1 MADHPVSVGKVQEAE
16 SERYGKLRSKF
27 HERFG
32 HDPVF
37 YARAPGRVNLIGEH
51 IDYCGYAVLPMAIEQ
66 DIVLA
71 ASPNIDNEIVLIN
84 MDPQYTEFTC
94 SVENFTITKGDPQ
107 WYNYAL
113 CGVRGVMEKVGA
125 NVVKGFNAV
134 VEGRIPR
141 SAGLSSSSALVC
153 AAAITMAHTNGWKL
167 SKKTLSELCAHCE
180 RYIGTEGGGMDQAI
194 SFMANHGMAK
204 LIEFNPLR
212 SVDVHLP
219 QGAAFVVSNSLV
231 EHNKAGVSD
240 FNIRVTECRLA
251 AQVLAKTQGLPWR
264 EIRRL
269 VDVQDKLEVSLEK
282 MVILVADKLHE
293 EPYTKEEVCQVLE
306 VTEEELAATSLNPST
321 QELTSFKLFQRATH
335 VYSEA
340 NRVMQFKMVCEE
352 RRPDALEQLGRLMD
366 ASHASCRDMYECSH
380 PDLDK
385 LVKLCRDAGAR
396 GSRMTG
402 AGWGGCCVSIVEA
415 SRVMTLLTKV
425 RDGYYSPDPARAPH
439 TKEALFGTQPGGGA
453 AIYVD

>member
-1 MADHPVSVGKVQEAE
+1 MA
-16 SERYGKLRSKF
+16 
-27 HERFG
+27 
-32 HDPVF
+32 
-37 YARAPGRVNLIGEH
+37 YAPRGAKGLSN
-51 IDYCGYAVLPMAIEQ
+51 
-66 DIVLA
+66 
-71 ASPNIDNEIVLIN
+71 
-84 MDPQYTEFTC
+84 EFTC

-282 MVILVADKLHE
+282 MVILVAEKLHE

-306 VTEEELAATSLNPST
+306 VTEEELAATSLSPST

-385 LVKLCRDAGAR
+385 LVKLCR
-396 GSRMTG
+396 
-402 AGWGGCCVSIVEA
+402 
-415 SRVMTLLTKV
+415 
-425 RDGYYSPDPARAPH
+425 
-439 TKEALFGTQPGGGA
+439 
-453 AIYVD
+453 